1 MVGALMT
8 SLIVLTLLSVA
19 PKTPTSVYELSN
31 EAFIATARHDL
42 ETLHQFVTGMGG
54 VMSGVTKNK
63 SLFSARQKT
72 VYSPEQKQTLLST
85 WGSLFAYFS
94 ATEGLRQ
101 KYWDFVKIPPT
112 DPRHAW
118 GFLLTHTALT
128 ALLANGLKFADLALN
143 NKQLE
148 TLFDEANEEFG
159 VPQGAFAAFK
169 LKAIHVATS
178 TQLITGDTY
187 AVAAVPV
194 LKRQKDAADAQVTW
208 AVGEMKADS
217 TIAKSALVK
226 NGIRLFMGNAKDIVV
241 DTSAQ
246 TIFPVQ
252 KTFAEWAGDTRV
264 ARIGKPLVTV
274 KDIEALVLPKLEPGD
289 IMVARQNWFLSNI
302 GLPGFWPHAELY
314 VGTAAELATYFDTDP
329 EVLEWTAAQPEKAAT
344 FSEFLQK
351 RYPAKWKA
359 YAEGMDLQ
367 GHAPIRVIES
377 ISEGVSFTAIEHAF
391 GVDYLG
397 AMRPRLSK
405 ADKAK
410 AITHAFKY
418 QGRPYDFDFDFFS
431 DSTIVCSE
439 LVYKAYQTGADQR
452 GVAID
457 LVDVAGRRTLPAN
470 EIVKRFDSDLS
481 AGTPQM
487 DFVVFLDG
495 NEKEDKAMLG
505 TEASFRASWK
515 RLKWDIAQK

>member
-1 MVGALMT
+1 MT
-8 SLIVLTLLSVA
+8 SLILLSLLAAA
-19 PKTPTSVYELSN
+19 PKAPTSVYELPN
-31 EAFIATARHDL
+31 ETFIATAQHDL
-42 ETLHQFVTGMGG
+42 QTLHQFVTGMGG
-54 VMSGVTKNK
+54 VMGGVTKNK
-63 SLFSARQKT
+63 ALFSARQKA
-72 VYSPEQKQTLLST
+72 VYSPEQKRTLLST

-101 KYWDFVKIPPT
+101 KYWDFVKLPPT

-148 TLFDEANEEFG
+148 TLFDESNEEFG

-169 LKAIHVATS
+169 YKAIHVATS
-178 TQLITGDTY
+178 TQLLTGDTY

-194 LKRQKDAADAQVTW
+194 LKKQQAAASDAQVAW

-217 TIAKSALVK
+217 TIAKSSLAK
-226 NGIRLFMGNAKDIVV
+226 NGIKLFLGNARDIVA
-241 DTSAQ
+241 DTSAH

-274 KDIEALVLPKLEPGD
+274 KDIETLVLPKLEPGD
-289 IMVARQNWFLSNI
+289 VVVARQNWFLSNI

-314 VGTAAELATYFDTDP
+314 VGTAADLAKAFDTDP
-329 EVLEWTAAQPEKAAT
+329 EVLQWTAGQPEKAAT
-344 FSEFLQK
+344 FSELLQK
-351 RYPAKWKA
+351 RFPAKWKA
-359 YAEGMDLQ
+359 YAEGVDLQ
-367 GHAPIRVIES
+367 GHGPIRVIES

-405 ADKAK
+405 LDKAR
-410 AITHAFKY
+410 AITRAFHY

-481 AGTPQM
+481 AGTPQL

-495 NEKEDKAMLG
+495 NEKEDKAALG